1 MCLAIP
7 AKVIKMKMN
16 DAHAEVDI
24 MGIQIQ
30 INILLIDEL
39 SIGDKVMVHAGF
51 AISKIDDEYF
61 DFLTNT
67 LKEMMVDSP

>member
-39 SIGDKVMVHAGF
+39 SIGDKVMSILIF
-51 AISKIDDEYF
+51 
-61 DFLTNT
+61 
-67 LKEMMVDSP
+67 